1 MFPTRLMLFA
11 VGVFF
16 SVALISLMFKAPQ
29 RDRIQIANVSSSAVE
44 IAKSEDRIFDNQS
57 SQSQTDLTG
66 SIHINSTNA
75 PTHSSSA
82 ASTDLDQSLAI
93 EFPIAAYEPHT
104 PEKAM
109 KRPSRVRAKTAANRP
124 RTVSNSPQVNSTANN
139 NYYKP
144 IELPK
149 PNFTTSAY

>member
-16 SVALISLMFKAPQ
+16 SVALISLMFKAPD
-29 RDRIQIANVSSSAVE
+29 RDRIQIANLSSSAVE

-57 SQSQTDLTG
+57 SQSQTDITG
-66 SIHINSTNA
+66 SIHITSTKA
-75 PTHSSSA
+75 PTHNSSA

-104 PEKAM
+104 PKKAV
-109 KRPSRVRAKTAANRP
+109 PSRVRANAANRP
-124 RTVSNSPQVNSTANN
+124 RTVSNSPQVNSAANN

-144 IELPK
+144 VELPK